1 MSGQEQV
8 QGAGQAGHGFAHPVS
23 LKILVGVASA
33 LIVLTILTV
42 ALSDFQFGAFDI
54 WIAMGIA
61 VAKGTLVALFFMHLF
76 WDKRFNGF
84 VFIASL
90 FFVAIFIGF
99 ILLDTHTYKGGIR
112 QYNQDHPPHSGP
124 AVPGGAE
131 HR

>member
-8 QGAGQAGHGFAHPVS
+8 QGAGLEGHSFAHPVP
-23 LKILVGVASA
+23 LKILVGVAAA
-33 LIVLTILTV
+33 LIALTLLTV
-42 ALSDFQFGAFDI
+42 LLSDFQFGAFDI

-99 ILLDTHTYKGGIR
+99 ILLDTHTYENGVR
-112 QYNQDHPPHSGP
+112 QYQQDHPQSGH

-131 HR
+131 HK